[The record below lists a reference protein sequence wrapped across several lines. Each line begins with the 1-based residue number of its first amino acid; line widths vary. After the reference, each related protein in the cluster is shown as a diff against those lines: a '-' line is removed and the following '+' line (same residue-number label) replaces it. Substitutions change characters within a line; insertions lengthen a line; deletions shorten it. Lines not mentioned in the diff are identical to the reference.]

1 MLWEPSQPSSFTSYL
16 IRASGGNFLKVEK
29 CNFHMDGH
37 LTGTD
42 FLTGPGAVLL
52 LFSSSEEEEENQKK
66 SS

>member
-1 MLWEPSQPSSFTSYL
+1 
-16 IRASGGNFLKVEK
+16 
-29 CNFHMDGH
+29 MDGH

-66 SS
+66 IIITRTIGLLFIISLITRQH